1 MSRSK
6 VETAVVAIVTM
17 LLVAAVV
24 WMAGRMQLLRPVDYR
39 EDMRFKTAPTAN
51 PPALGV
57 ESDRFQ
63 VEELVELAFR
73 VVSEG
78 GALPEADAL
87 VESNGGIERGTG
99 SRFKADAPPAA

>member
-6 VETAVVAIVTM
+6 VQTAIVAGVTM

-24 WMAGRMQLLRPVDYR
+24 WIAGRMLYLRPLDYR

-63 VEELVELAFR
+63 MEELVELAFR
-73 VVSEG
+73 VVGEG
-78 GALPEADAL
+78 SPFPEADPP
-87 VESNGGIERGTG
+87 VERDGGI
-99 SRFKADAPPAA
+99 